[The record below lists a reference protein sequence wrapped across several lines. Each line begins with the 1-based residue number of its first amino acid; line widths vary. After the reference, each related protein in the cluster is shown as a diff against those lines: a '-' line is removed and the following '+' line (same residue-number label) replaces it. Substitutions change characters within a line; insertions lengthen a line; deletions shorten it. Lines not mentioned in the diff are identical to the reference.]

1 MSPTTIHLRSET
13 KPLERRSPRMFS
25 HYCSLGYETNETVSP
40 ASAKA
45 LVQAGFLLRVERCRD
60 RIYGDEEFEA
70 AGAEMVSAG
79 SWVDAPH
86 QHIILGLKE
95 LSEGDSPLPHT
106 YIHFQH
112 CFKKQE
118 GWATSLSRFVRGG
131 GMLYDLEFLTGE
143 DGRRVAAF
151 GYWAGY
157 AGAALALIAWA
168 HQLLHPGIAQGPAP
182 RFDSAPALA
191 DHVKSII
198 ETSIDTNG
206 GQRPRIIIIG
216 ALGRCGKGAVDFCLG
231 IGIPRE
237 YILEWDMEETSRGGP
252 FPEVVA
258 SDIFINCVYLGP
270 KRIAPFVTFD
280 SLTTPERRLRVICDV
295 SCDPNSE
302 NNPIPV
308 YSGYSSFDSPT
319 VPISRKLD
327 GPELRVVAI
336 DHLPTL
342 VAREASD
349 EFSHLL
355 LPSLL
360 TLDRRESEGV
370 WVRAERTFA
379 EKVRELPGDCSSV

>member
-1 MSPTTIHLRSET
+1 M
-13 KPLERRSPRMFS
+13 
-25 HYCSLGYETNETVSP
+25 SP

-45 LVQAGFLLRVERCRD
+45 LIEAGYRLRVERCRN
-60 RIYGDEEFEA
+60 RIYKDDEFEA
-70 AGAEMVSAG
+70 IGAKMVPAG
-79 SWVDAPH
+79 SWVDAPRE
-86 QHIILGLKE
+86 HIILGLKE
-95 LSEGDSPLPHT
+95 LSEDDTPLPHN

-118 GWATSLSRFVRGG
+118 GWAAALSRYVRGG

-143 DGRRVAAF
+143 DGRRIAAF

-157 AGAALALIAWA
+157 AGAAIALIAWA
-168 HQLLHPGIAQGPAP
+168 HQLLQPGVDQGPVP
-182 RFDSAPALA
+182 PFDSAPALT
-191 DHVKSII
+191 DHVKSAMAA
-198 ETSIDTNG
+198 SIGING
-206 GQRPRIIIIG
+206 GQHPRIIIIG
-216 ALGRCGKGAVDFCLG
+216 ALGRCGKGALDFCLG
-231 IGIPRE
+231 VGIPRE

-252 FPEVVA
+252 FQEVAA

-270 KRIAPFVTFD
+270 ARIPPFVTFD
-280 SLTTPERRLRVICDV
+280 SLATPERRLRVICDV

-308 YSGYSSFDSPT
+308 YSGYSSFDNPT
-319 VPISRKLD
+319 VPISRKID

-342 VAREASD
+342 IARESSD
-349 EFSHLL
+349 EYSRLL

-379 EKVRELPGDCSSV
+379 EKVKELPGGSPSS